1 MMLYA
6 FTMDYRNH
14 TSLVVRR
21 YIRLNDGTI
30 KDVFEVEIHGPSR
43 LQIAV
48 AVLNNYAMKLQ
59 MLEGSPAVVVETG
72 RDEERLFKALQKLQE
87 LASPV
92 KQDADFQDLLKN
104 PTVERLEAFLAVKK
118 LLEEKRTS

>member
-1 MMLYA
+1 MNPDESAYN
-6 FTMDYRNH
+6 F
-14 TSLVVRR
+14 
-21 YIRLNDGTI
+21 
-30 KDVFEVEIHGPSR
+30 VEIHGPSR

-59 MLEGSPAVVVETG
+59 MLEGSPVVVVEAG

-92 KQDADFQDLLKN
+92 RQDADFQDLLKK
-104 PTVERLEAFLAVKK
+104 PTVERLEAFVAIKK

>member
-1 MMLYA
+1 MLYV

-30 KDVFEVEIHGPSR
+30 KDTLDVEIHGPSR

-48 AVLNNYAMKLQ
+48 ATLNNYAMKLQ
-59 MLEGSPAVVVETG
+59 MLEGSPAVVVEAG

-92 KQDADFQDLLKN
+92 RQDADFQDLLKK
-104 PTVERLEAFLAVKK
+104 PTVERLEAFLAIKK

>member
-1 MMLYA
+1 MLYA

-30 KDVFEVEIHGPSR
+30 KDTFDVEIHGPSR

-48 AVLNNYAMKLQ
+48 ATLNNYAMRLQ
-59 MLEGSPAVVVETG
+59 ILQGSPVVVIEAG
-72 RDEERLFKALQKLQE
+72 CDEKKLFKALQKLQE
-87 LASPV
+87 LALPV
-92 KQDADFQDLLKN
+92 RQDADFQDLLKK
-104 PTVERLEAFLAVKK
+104 PTVERLEAFLAIKK